1 MRIPDQKSEPC
12 LEVAQVKYR
21 LHVQRKVSDSE
32 RERVRQ
38 RGLEAETQR
47 KGRTAQVLEKA
58 PKNGTGR
65 LDKSLTLS
73 EQCGELNDQAL
84 CFINTPIHVLLYVTK
99 PARDFRL

>member
-1 MRIPDQKSEPC
+1 VGKERFTFQAHEAALQDVVRIPNQQKKPC

-21 LHVQRKVSDSE
+21 LHVQRRMSDSE
-32 RERVRQ
+32 RERVRL

-65 LDKSLTLS
+65 IK
-73 EQCGELNDQAL
+73 
-84 CFINTPIHVLLYVTK
+84 LLFW
-99 PARDFRL
+99 R